1 MPNITYKNPPG
12 TGTLAEG
19 QSPTG
24 LDISENWYFPT
35 ATGEQS
41 LEVINGHLDQNN
53 LDASMKFTND
63 HFQTGTVSRGKMVG
77 STANIDYFDT
87 MFSGTA
93 TRDAAGTYGE
103 SSDEALAESAI
114 IIPGLAIKF
123 YVPFSNSKCVLQWSF
138 NHQNDALYLLNL
150 VDDGVLNNQRN
161 KFNFPSFFLY
171 VDNEI
176 QPENCRRYVPCYESK
191 RAGAGSGNVGVH
203 YNLGRHW
210 SGHKLVTLQKGWHTA
225 SIRVTLPGVNATGI
239 NAWQDEVSNVPQCR
253 VRTRGM
259 RYILFR

>member
-1 MPNITYKNPPG
+1 M
-12 TGTLAEG
+12 
-19 QSPTG
+19 
-24 LDISENWYFPT
+24 
-35 ATGEQS
+35 
-41 LEVINGHLDQNN
+41 DQNN

-63 HFQTGTVSRGKMVG
+63 HFQVGTVSRGKMVG

-87 MFSGTA
+87 MFTGTT
-93 TRDAAGTYGE
+93 TRDTAGTYGE
-103 SSDEALAESAI
+103 ASDEGLAESSI
-114 IIPGLAIKF
+114 IIPGLAIRF
-123 YVPFSNSKCVLQWSF
+123 YVPFSSSKCVLQWSF
-138 NHQNDALYLLNL
+138 NHQNDALYLLNT
-150 VDDGVLNNQRN
+150 VNDDILNDKRN

-171 VDNEI
+171 VDNQI

-191 RAGAGSGNVGVH
+191 RNGPFGNVGVN

-225 SIRVTLPGVNATGI
+225 SIRVTLPSSRATGG
-239 NAWQDEVSNVPQCR
+239 NFWQDQFANVPQCR